1 MRALITGAAGVYGR
15 ELAKA
20 FAREGADLVLTDYRK
35 DALEAVAAQHGAQA
49 IACNLTDADDIVR
62 MAEVVL
68 AGGVPDVVVSNAG
81 IYPFGGLLDTDIATY
96 DRIMDVNVRAAF
108 VLTQRIARAMIET
121 GRKGCFVYIGS
132 SAADLVRRNGIVY
145 CASKRALDWLVK
157 GMALDLAPHG
167 IRCNEVA
174 PGFAEG
180 STEVD
185 MPAEHIAAIRRQM
198 PMGRPPE
205 PWEMTEAVLFLA
217 SDKARSITGTRL
229 SVDGGG
235 GIPRRA

>member
-20 FAREGADLVLTDYRK
+20 FAREGYDLVLTDYRA
-35 DALEAVAAQHGAQA
+35 DAVGKVAAEHGAQA
-49 IACNLTDADDIVR
+49 IACELTDAADIVR
-62 MAEVVL
+62 MAEATI
-68 AGGVPDVVVSNAG
+68 AGGIPDVVVSNAG

-96 DRIMDVNVRAAF
+96 DRIMDVNVRAGF
-108 VLTQRIARAMIET
+108 VLTQRIARAMIEA
-121 GRKGCFVYIGS
+121 GRKGSFIYIGS
-132 SAADLVRRNGIVY
+132 SAAELVRRNGIVY

-174 PGFAEG
+174 PGFAPG
-180 STEVD
+180 STEVE
-185 MPAEHIAAIRRQM
+185 MPPEHEATIRRQS

-217 SDKARSITGTRL
+217 SDKARSITGTRI
-229 SVDGGG
+229 SVDAGG